1 MVLEI
6 LLQIINE
13 IITAA
18 IVVVTASFLLYNL
31 TRNLRNRVA
40 RTSSVV
46 LACVTFAYM
55 GDVFISL
62 DPTSEVYAI
71 TLRLQW
77 IAIAFIP
84 SATFHLSDALLATT
98 GLVSRGRR
106 RLAVR
111 VLYIISTIFTVLA
124 LLTDNLVEPV
134 ATANTISLQ
143 GRTILP
149 IFIIFYIVINGV
161 AFINVQRAR
170 LRCLTRSTQRRMA
183 YLQVAILMPSLG
195 IFPYSVLLN
204 PGEEFSL
211 ISVLLVNTAN
221 IIVILMIVFLS
232 YPLSF
237 FGSDQPDRV
246 VKSELLRFFLR
257 GPGTGLLALVVIIF
271 TTQATRIVGLRGEDF
286 MPFAVVA
293 FVLLWQWT
301 IAIYLPAIE
310 KWLIFRDEDAEQ
322 IAKLQDLSDK
332 LLTRDDL
339 LQLIEATLEATCDY
353 LRVEVAFVATLIGSR
368 LEILQ
373 SIGLLEITDENLQAE
388 QENLLKILSEAI
400 NDDAIALHR
409 WNEYWIIPLYSRRN
423 MSEAPIGFMGIEAQ
437 SEQIDLAEDA
447 QEMLGTFVERASQ
460 TLDDVLLQGEIF
472 AALEGLLPQITMTR
486 SRAGILE
493 YRANP
498 NQSRSS
504 KPNRPDRDEVFE
516 QVRAALRH
524 YWGGAGISHSRL
536 LEWQVVQD
544 EIKNGTDNPVHALR
558 EVLKQAIEKQRPE
571 GEKHLNSPEWI
582 LYNILNMRFLE
593 QRKVRYVARR
603 LVMSESDLY
612 RKQNAAIGAV
622 TDTLIDT
629 EFDISDL

>member
-1 MVLEI
+1 
-6 LLQIINE
+6 
-13 IITAA
+13 
-18 IVVVTASFLLYNL
+18 
-31 TRNLRNRVA
+31 
-40 RTSSVV
+40 
-46 LACVTFAYM
+46 
-55 GDVFISL
+55 
-62 DPTSEVYAI
+62 
-71 TLRLQW
+71 
-77 IAIAFIP
+77 
-84 SATFHLSDALLATT
+84 
-98 GLVSRGRR
+98 
-106 RLAVR
+106 
-111 VLYIISTIFTVLA
+111 
-124 LLTDNLVEPV
+124 
-134 ATANTISLQ
+134 
-143 GRTILP
+143 
-149 IFIIFYIVINGV
+149 
-161 AFINVQRAR
+161 
-170 LRCLTRSTQRRMA
+170 
-183 YLQVAILMPSLG
+183 
-195 IFPYSVLLN
+195 LN

>member
-353 LRVEVAFVATLIGSR
+353 LRVEVAFIATLIGSR

-629 EFDISDL
+629 EFDINDL